1 MKVLKKETDVENAV
15 LKRYNL
21 KENWNDY
28 VFIIAGTFLMAGS
41 TNLFFTPA
49 NMVPGGFTGL
59 SIILQYLTKKPVWMW
74 NILFNIPLILIAT
87 KVRGWKFTRRTLIA
101 TLLFSLWLMIIPEMD
116 ITNHNLFLVSVI
128 GGGLMGFGLGLV
140 FSGKATTGGT
150 DTLAAIFQRIFPY
163 LNTARIMP
171 LLDVVV
177 IVIATKVFGIE
188 VSLYAII
195 AVLISGRI
203 SDGVISG
210 QKNASLAFIISDRH
224 DDISYAITN
233 EMNRGATLLSGYGT
247 YTKLPRNVLLCAV
260 NKRQTAILRDIVSDI
275 DPKAFMILTEANEVR
290 GQGFLQ
296 YSKEEL

>member
-1 MKVLKKETDVENAV
+1 METESVV
-15 LKRYNL
+15 KRYNL

-28 VFIIAGTFLMAGS
+28 VFIIVGTFLMAGS
-41 TNLFFTPA
+41 TNLFFTPVNMVPG

-74 NILFNIPLILIAT
+74 NIMFNIPLILIAT

-101 TLLFSLWLMIIPEMD
+101 TLLFSLWLIVIPEMD

-140 FSGKATTGGT
+140 FA
-150 DTLAAIFQRIFPY
+150 Y

-171 LLDVVV
+171 LLDVIV
-177 IVIATKVFGIE
+177 IVVATKVFGIE

-195 AVLISGRI
+195 AVIISGRI

-210 QKNASLAFIISDRH
+210 QKNASMAFIISDKYE
-224 DDISYAITN
+224 DISYAITN
-233 EMNRGATLLSGYGT
+233 EMNRGATILSGYGT

-260 NKRQTAILRDIVSDI
+260 NKRQIAILRDIVSEI

-290 GQGFLQ
+290 GQGFLK
-296 YSKEEL
+296 YTKEEL

>member
-1 MKVLKKETDVENAV
+1 METESVV
-15 LKRYNL
+15 KRYNL

-28 VFIIAGTFLMAGS
+28 VFIIVGTFLMAGS
-41 TNLFFTPA
+41 TNLFFTPV

-74 NILFNIPLILIAT
+74 NIMFNIPLILIAT

-101 TLLFSLWLMIIPEMD
+101 TLLFSLWLIIIPEMD
-116 ITNHNLFLVSVI
+116 VTNHNLFLVSVI

-140 FSGKATTGGT
+140 FAGKATTGGT
-150 DTLAAIFQRIFPY
+150 DTLAAIFQRLFPY

-177 IVIATKVFGIE
+177 IVVATKVFGIE

-195 AVLISGRI
+195 AVIISGRI

-210 QKNASLAFIISDRH
+210 QKNASMAFIISDKYE
-224 DDISYAITN
+224 DISYAITN
-233 EMNRGATLLSGYGT
+233 EMNRGATILSGYGT

-260 NKRQTAILRDIVSDI
+260 NKRQIAILRDIVSEI
-275 DPKAFMILTEANEVR
+275 DPLAFMILTEANEVR
-290 GQGFLQ
+290 GQGFLK
-296 YSKEEL
+296 YTKEEL

>member
-1 MKVLKKETDVENAV
+1 MENAV

-28 VFIIAGTFLMAGS
+28 VFIIAGTFFMAGS

-128 GGGLMGFGLGLV
+128 GGGLMGLGLGLV

>member
-28 VFIIAGTFLMAGS
+28 VFIIAGTFFMAGS

-87 KVRGWKFTRRTLIA
+87 KFRGWKFTRRTLIA

-116 ITNHNLFLVSVI
+116 ITN
-128 GGGLMGFGLGLV
+128 LMGLGLGLV

>member
-1 MKVLKKETDVENAV
+1 METESVV
-15 LKRYNL
+15 KRYNL

-28 VFIIAGTFLMAGS
+28 VFIIVGTFLMAGS
-41 TNLFFTPA
+41 TNLFFAPV

-59 SIILQYLTKKPVWMW
+59 SIILQYLTKKPIWMW

-101 TLLFSLWLMIIPEMD
+101 TLLFSLWLIVIPEMD
-116 ITNHNLFLVSVI
+116 VTNHNLFLVSVI

-140 FSGKATTGGT
+140 FAGKATTGGT
-150 DTLAAIFQRIFPY
+150 DTLAAIFQRLFPY

-171 LLDVVV
+171 LLDVIV
-177 IVIATKVFGIE
+177 IVVATKVFGIE

-195 AVLISGRI
+195 AVIISGQI

-210 QKNASLAFIISDRH
+210 QKNASMAFIISDKYE
-224 DDISYAITN
+224 DISYAITN
-233 EMNRGATLLSGYGT
+233 EMNRGATILSGYGT

-260 NKRQTAILRDIVSDI
+260 NKRQIAILRDIVSEI
-275 DPKAFMILTEANEVR
+275 DPLAFMILTEANEVR
-290 GQGFLQ
+290 GQGFLK
-296 YSKEEL
+296 YTKEEL

>member
-1 MKVLKKETDVENAV
+1 METENV

-28 VFIIAGTFLMAGS
+28 VFIVIGTLLMAGS

-74 NILFNIPLILIAT
+74 NILFNIPLIIIAT
-87 KVRGWKFTRRTLIA
+87 KVRGWKFTRRTLLA
-101 TLLFSLWLMIIPEMD
+101 TLLFSLWLIVIPEID
-116 ITNHNLFLVSVI
+116 VTNHNLFLVSVI

-177 IVIATKVFGIE
+177 IVIATKVFGME
-188 VSLYAII
+188 ASLYAII

-203 SDGVISG
+203 GDGVISG
-210 QKNASLAFIISDRH
+210 QKNASLAYIISDKY
-224 DDISYAITN
+224 DDIAYAITN

-260 NKRQTAILRDIVSDI
+260 NKKQTAILRDIVSDI
-275 DPKAFMILTEANEVR
+275 DPLAFMILTEANEVR
-290 GQGFLQ
+290 GQGFLN

>member
-1 MKVLKKETDVENAV
+1 METESVV
-15 LKRYNL
+15 KRYNL

-28 VFIIAGTFLMAGS
+28 VFIIVGTFLMAGS
-41 TNLFFTPA
+41 TNLFFTPV

-74 NILFNIPLILIAT
+74 NIMFNIPLILIAT

-101 TLLFSLWLMIIPEMD
+101 TLLFSLWLIVIPEMD
-116 ITNHNLFLVSVI
+116 VTNHNLFLVSVI

-140 FSGKATTGGT
+140 FAGKATTGGT
-150 DTLAAIFQRIFPY
+150 DTLAAIFQRLFPY

-171 LLDVVV
+171 LLDVIV
-177 IVIATKVFGIE
+177 IVVATKVFGIE

-195 AVLISGRI
+195 AVIISGRI

-210 QKNASLAFIISDRH
+210 QKNASMAFIISDKYE
-224 DDISYAITN
+224 DISYAITN
-233 EMNRGATLLSGYGT
+233 EMNRGATILSGYGT

-260 NKRQTAILRDIVSDI
+260 NKRQIAILRDIVSEI
-275 DPKAFMILTEANEVR
+275 DPLAFMILTEANEVR
-290 GQGFLQ
+290 GQGFLK
-296 YSKEEL
+296 YTKEEL

>member
-1 MKVLKKETDVENAV
+1 MENAV

-28 VFIIAGTFLMAGS
+28 VFIIAGTFFMAGS

-128 GGGLMGFGLGLV
+128 GGGLMGLGLGLV

-210 QKNASLAFIISDRH
+210 QKNASLTFIISDKS